1 MKMPGKCL
9 CKDRGKCGKCTRIF
23 TAALTNEKLM
33 NLRIYLA
40 SMQCNKENYQVASST
55 HPLPSSLPLLLPPL
69 CVCLLLYLNAFH
81 FYVAELEQTHSRVRK
96 ASQVKRESS
105 GSSELHREIT
115 LTMSSALEVPYLA
128 SPFLLSLSPSFPLLC
143 CLSWHCMLAPL
154 KGFWGHNCAAFRC
167 CRCCCLLFFYHLKST

>member
-9 CKDRGKCGKCTRIF
+9 CKDTGKCGKCTRIF

-40 SMQCNKENYQVASST
+40 SMQCNKENYQVASS
-55 HPLPSSLPLLLPPL
+55 LSPSSPPSLSLSAPL

-105 GSSELHREIT
+105 GCSELHREIT

-128 SPFLLSLSPSFPLLC
+128 SPLYCTPSSPLLC
-143 CLSWHCMLAPL
+143 ALQLFHCMLALL
-154 KGFWGHNCAAFRC
+154 KGFWGHNCAA

>member
-1 MKMPGKCL
+1 MQQRKLSSGMKHTP
-9 CKDRGKCGKCTRIF
+9 
-23 TAALTNEKLM
+23 
-33 NLRIYLA
+33 
-40 SMQCNKENYQVASST
+40 
-55 HPLPSSLPLLLPPL
+55 PLPSSLLLLLPPL

-81 FYVAELEQTHSRVRK
+81 FYVAELEQTQSRVRK

-128 SPFLLSLSPSFPLLC
+128 SPLPLSLSPSFPLLC
-143 CLSWHCMLAPL
+143 CMLALL

-167 CRCCCLLFFYHLKST
+167 CCCLLFFYHLKST

>member
-1 MKMPGKCL
+1 MVSGGNETGNEGETYRGKDVMKMPGKCL
-9 CKDRGKCGKCTRIF
+9 CKDTGKCGKCTRIF

-128 SPFLLSLSPSFPLLC
+128 SPLLLYFFPSPGTACWLS
-143 CLSWHCMLAPL
+143 
-154 KGFWGHNCAAFRC
+154 
-167 CRCCCLLFFYHLKST
+167 